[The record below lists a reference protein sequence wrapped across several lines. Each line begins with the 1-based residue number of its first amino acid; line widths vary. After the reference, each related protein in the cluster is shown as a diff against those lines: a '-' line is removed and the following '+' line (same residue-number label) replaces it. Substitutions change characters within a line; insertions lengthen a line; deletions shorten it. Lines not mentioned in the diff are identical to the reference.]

1 MEVWSQ
7 ATWKQSPLCSCRDR
21 VVILASLFFTLLVVS
36 VASAQVPF
44 TVEWQRGRLSILA
57 EKMSLSQIVR
67 EIAHRTGMQVQ
78 GLEELEAEV
87 SVHFADLP
95 LREGLQKLLA
105 QENYLLLE
113 EASPQGGTRRV
124 LSLLGRR
131 ALSPPEAIP
140 SEEGAK
146 PTAGAVAEEDQ
157 QERLTALYAS
167 AAQGDE
173 EALRQAFFDPDQ
185 TIQAT
190 ALELLAQRNR
200 QGATTLL
207 VDATKSE
214 QPETRFQALRL
225 LHQTGQAD
233 AETVRSSLNEAL
245 ADEDMTV
252 RGYAIQ
258 ALAEQRDPEA
268 IESLRQAFSDPDPSI
283 RLMVLEN
290 AMLKEGGRL
299 LLQEAL
305 ADEAEAIRSLA
316 AFWLEQASAERR

>member
-1 MEVWSQ
+1 
-7 ATWKQSPLCSCRDR
+7 
-21 VVILASLFFTLLVVS
+21 
-36 VASAQVPF
+36 
-44 TVEWQRGRLSILA
+44 
-57 EKMSLSQIVR
+57 
-67 EIAHRTGMQVQ
+67 
-78 GLEELEAEV
+78 
-87 SVHFADLP
+87 
-95 LREGLQKLLA
+95 
-105 QENYLLLE
+105 
-113 EASPQGGTRRV
+113 
-124 LSLLGRR
+124 
-131 ALSPPEAIP
+131 
-140 SEEGAK
+140 
-146 PTAGAVAEEDQ
+146 VAEEDQ

-268 IESLRQAFSDPDPSI
+268 IESLRQAFSDPDPSV